1 MFTLSTS
8 DSAKH
13 LDSFIFIFPS
23 SSSIPSLHPFILS
36 SAMIDPLSGASK
48 PLPPP
53 EILESRI
60 RRPLQFAATFVP
72 PEQLTNANPTRRHR
86 EIERVPGVPL
96 DGQTGPGSVSE
107 AKDEIARLLADVK
120 RLNIGATSGD
130 AHRLARPVPSLSA
143 VGSSEWIES
152 RIEALIFDTDTTTT
166 AASTL
171 DLGGLGMRVLTDK
184 IAELQDMTRLAKRPV
199 VGYED
204 PRGKL
209 GIQRGAGRF
218 PGNGQGRQ
226 FKRYTSAPVT
236 VGTTTSRPAPVQP
249 TPRAVSGPTQ
259 QARPNPR
266 TRSSLRR
273 ELSTVSSASSTGG
286 DAFSWSRVP
295 SSSAGSALGEGDSFA
310 STSTAV
316 SDMSAGTLVDV
327 NGIEEFSANAKDK
340 GKGASVPQARRL
352 GDSASAVSHFRKM
365 HQIQTPAASERTFT
379 RSSSAMTTFSP
390 TGPSVA
396 VRRREGMNQKTVSF
410 AQLGVAPRKEEEMQ
424 KTRTSSAAW
433 SRSPSGTWNPSAKD
447 SWKGDSRGDVQLI
460 LSNNSLT
467 W

>member
-1 MFTLSTS
+1 
-8 DSAKH
+8 
-13 LDSFIFIFPS
+13 
-23 SSSIPSLHPFILS
+23 
-36 SAMIDPLSGASK
+36 MIDPLSGTSK

-53 EILESRI
+53 EILDSRV

-72 PEQLTNANPTRRHR
+72 PEQLTNAKPTPRHR

-96 DGQTGPGSVSE
+96 DGQPGPGSVSE

-152 RIEALIFDTDTTTT
+152 RIEALIFDADTTTT
-166 AASTL
+166 VASTL

-184 IAELQDMTRLAKRPV
+184 IADLQDMTRLAKRPV
-199 VGYED
+199 AGYED

-209 GIQRGAGRF
+209 GIQGGAGRF

-259 QARPNPR
+259 PARPNPR
-266 TRSSLRR
+266 TRSGLRR
-273 ELSTVSSASSTGG
+273 ELSTVSSASSNGG

-295 SSSAGSALGEGDSFA
+295 SSSAGSALGKGDSFA

-316 SDMSAGTLVDV
+316 SDLSAGTLVDANEIV
-327 NGIEEFSANAKDK
+327 ESLANAKDK
-340 GKGASVPQARRL
+340 GKGVASVPLSGRL

-365 HQIQTPAASERTFT
+365 HQIQPPAASGRTFT

-390 TGPSVA
+390 TGPSTA

-410 AQLGVAPRKEEEMQ
+410 AHLGVVPLPEEEAQ
-424 KTRTSSAAW
+424 KTRTTSAAW
-433 SRSPSGTWNPSAKD
+433 SRSPSGTLNPAAKD